1 MSIDIELVKSI
12 KAHGDKVWSVAAH
25 KKLPLLATV
34 STDKICKIFD
44 LQSLEQIAELDDT
57 HKRSIR
63 SVAWKPTGDDP
74 SLACGSFDSTIS
86 VWGEDYDEW
95 SLLAVIEGHENEVK
109 GVSWSKDGY
118 FLASC
123 SRDKSIWIWEADD
136 ANEEFE
142 CISVL
147 QEHSQD
153 VKHVIWHPYEDLL
166 ASSSYDD
173 TIRLWKED
181 DDDWTCVA
189 QLNGHQGTVWASDF
203 EKSED
208 SIRLVSGSD
217 DCTVKVWKRVSSEDE
232 ESFRGDSTEV
242 WELEATLPEVHTRA
256 VYSVSWSEQSG
267 RIASIGSD
275 GKLVIYEE
283 VKNEDSESQWKIIA
297 KRELSHGVFEANSVQ
312 WTKSF
317 IDGSVENLITGG
329 DDGHVNIWGIPLR

>member
-1 MSIDIELVKSI
+1 MTVEIELFKSI
-12 KAHGDKVWSVAAH
+12 HAHKDKVWSLSVH
-25 KKLPLLATV
+25 NKLPLVASV
-34 STDKICKIFD
+34 STDKTCKIFNVMTT
-44 LQSLEQIAELDDT
+44 EQVAELDDT

-63 SVAWKPTGDDP
+63 SVSWKPAGDEP

-86 VWGEDYDEW
+86 VWGEDYEDW

-147 QEHSQD
+147 QEHTQD
-153 VKHVIWHPYEDLL
+153 VKHVVWHPFEDLL

-181 DDDWTCVA
+181 DDDWTCAA
-189 QLNGHQGTVWASDF
+189 QLDGHQGTVWASDF
-203 EKSED
+203 EKSD
-208 SIRLVSGSD
+208 SSIRLVSGSD
-217 DCTVKVWKRVSSEDE
+217 DCTVKVWKRVSHSDGD
-232 ESFRGDSTEV
+232 SFRDDATEV
-242 WELEATLPEVHTRA
+242 WELESTLPEIHSRA
-256 VYSVSWSEQSG
+256 VYSVSWSGQSG

-275 GKLVIYEE
+275 GQLVVYSEQKLENGESKWSIVAKRDLAHGVYEANC
-283 VKNEDSESQWKIIA
+283 VQWCKSFTDNDHEKIITA
-297 KRELSHGVFEANSVQ
+297 
-312 WTKSF
+312 
-317 IDGSVENLITGG
+317 G
-329 DDGHVNIWGIPLR
+329 DDGNVNIWNIPLK

>member
-1 MSIDIELVKSI
+1 MTVEIELVKSI
-12 KAHGDKVWSVAAH
+12 PAHKDKVWSVAIH

-34 STDKICKIFD
+34 STDKTCKIFD
-44 LQSLEQIAELDDT
+44 LNTMEQIAELDDT

-63 SVAWKPTGDDP
+63 SVSWKPTGDEP

-86 VWGEDYDEW
+86 VWGQDYDEW

-181 DDDWTCVA
+181 DDDWTCAA
-189 QLNGHQGTVWASDF
+189 QLNGHQGTVWSSDF
-203 EKSED
+203 EKSQT
-208 SIRLVSGSD
+208 SVRLVSGSD
-217 DCTVKVWKRVSSEDE
+217 DCTVKVWKRVSSTDSD
-232 ESFRGDSTEV
+232 SFRGDATEV
-242 WELEATLPEVHTRA
+242 WELESTLPELHSRA

-275 GKLVIYEE
+275 GQLIIYEE
-283 VKNEDSESQWKIIA
+283 QKSSNGDSKWLVVA
-297 KRELSHGVFEANSVQ
+297 TRELAHGVYEANTVE
-312 WTKSF
+312 WCKSF
-317 IDGSVENLITGG
+317 TDGGYENLITGG
-329 DDGHVNIWGIPLR
+329 DDGNVNVWSIPLK